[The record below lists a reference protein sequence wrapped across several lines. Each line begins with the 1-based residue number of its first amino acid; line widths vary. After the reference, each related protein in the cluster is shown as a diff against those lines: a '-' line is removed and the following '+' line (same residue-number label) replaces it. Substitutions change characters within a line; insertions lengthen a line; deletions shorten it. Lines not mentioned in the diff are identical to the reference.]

1 MTKKIGKRIKLFRIE
16 KGYTVTKLADIAG
29 ISKGYLSSIE
39 NHKNNPSAHMVK
51 KLAKALEVPVEK
63 VINHE
68 VAALDQDWVQ
78 LFLQAKEMGINL
90 EEIRTF
96 IRYESWKQQTKDD
109 EAK

>member
-1 MTKKIGKRIKLFRIE
+1 ME
-16 KGYTVTKLADIAG
+16 KGLSVTRLAEMAG

-39 NHKNNPSAHMVK
+39 NHKNNPSAHMIK
-51 KLAKALEVPVEK
+51 KLAKALEMPVEK
-63 VINHE
+63 VINLE
-68 VAALDQDWVQ
+68 ADTLDQEWMELVI
-78 LFLQAKEMGINL
+78 QAKEMGINQ

>member
-1 MTKKIGKRIKLFRIE
+1 MSINIGKQIKLIRLK
-16 KGYTVTKLADIAG
+16 KGKSVTQLAEMAG

-39 NHKNNPSAHMVK
+39 NHKNNPSAHMIK

-63 VINHE
+63 VINLE
-68 VAALDQDWVQ
+68 ADPLDQEWMELVI
-78 LFLQAKEMGINL
+78 QAKEMGINQ

>member
-1 MTKKIGKRIKLFRIE
+1 MRKLGTQIKRIRME
-16 KGYTVTKLADIAG
+16 KGHSVTRLAEMAG

-39 NHKNNPSAHMVK
+39 NHKNNPSAHMIK

-63 VINHE
+63 VINLE
-68 VAALDQDWVQ
+68 ADPLDQEWMELVI
-78 LFLQAKEMGINL
+78 QAKEMGINQ